1 MDLVSEIRAD
11 SSIPI
16 IVASARKN
24 EKDRV
29 EALSRGAYDYLTKPF
44 DPTEMLLRLRT
55 ILNSETPT
63 PTTPAPISSLPS
75 NNTVAPKRNRRTA
88 SVRNP
93 ELKQTTPMPN
103 PPVAVPPI
111 LLQALECQRNQV
123 CR

>member
-16 IVASARKN
+16 IVARARKN
-24 EKDRV
+24 AKDRV

-63 PTTPAPISSLPS
+63 PTTPAPFSSLPS

-93 ELKQTTPMPN
+93 ELKQTTPMPK
-103 PPVAVPPI
+103 PPVAPPPI
-111 LLQALECQRNQV
+111 LLQSLECQRNQV